1 MITSENTDNRATNL
15 YKPSDIEGKWQ
26 KIWEDDNL
34 YNTDEQASNKEK
46 FYALSMFPYP
56 SGNLHMGHVRNYV
69 ITDLIARF
77 QRFQGKEV
85 LHPMGWDAFG
95 LPAENAA
102 IERGINPDKWTK
114 QNIAHMKSQLKL
126 LGLSVDWDREFATCD
141 ENYYVWTQFLFLEL
155 HKAGLVY
162 QKESEVNWDPID
174 NTVLANEQVDSE
186 GKSWRS
192 GAIVEKKLLTQW
204 FLKITDYAEELLQD
218 LEKLNEWPERVKL
231 MQENWI
237 GKSIGANI
245 NFKINEGQIFGML
258 GPNGVGKST
267 IFNLITGL
275 INPGNGKIKIAGE
288 DVTKYPVY
296 LRTKKFKVGYVPQ
309 YGGFF
314 NDLTLHDNLKAISEI
329 VIDDKNYRT
338 ERVNYLISKFELD
351 NLKDI
356 KGKFLSGGQKKKLV
370 IALSLLSE
378 PKVLLLDECFAA
390 LDVLTIK
397 MLQEIIVNLQ
407 NENRITICICDHQAR
422 DLLACVD
429 VAMIL
434 SNGKI
439 IAQDTPSNLV
449 KDINA
454 KNAYFGDNFKFN

>member
-1 MITSENTDNRATNL
+1 MAIIKKFRIKSFKNINTIIEFDNI
-15 YKPSDIEGKWQ
+15 S
-26 KIWEDDNL
+26 
-34 YNTDEQASNKEK
+34 
-46 FYALSMFPYP
+46 LSY
-56 SGNLHMGHVRNYV
+56 GNRQ
-69 ITDLIARF
+69 I
-77 QRFQGKEV
+77 
-85 LHPMGWDAFG
+85 
-95 LPAENAA
+95 
-102 IERGINPDKWTK
+102 
-114 QNIAHMKSQLKL
+114 
-126 LGLSVDWDREFATCD
+126 
-141 ENYYVWTQFLFLEL
+141 LE
-155 HKAGLVY
+155 
-162 QKESEVNWDPID
+162 
-174 NTVLANEQVDSE
+174 
-186 GKSWRS
+186 
-192 GAIVEKKLLTQW
+192 
-204 FLKITDYAEELLQD
+204 
-218 LEKLNEWPERVKL
+218 
-231 MQENWI
+231 
-237 GKSIGANI
+237 NI

-275 INPGNGKIKIAGE
+275 INPGNGTIKIAGE
-288 DVTKYPVY
+288 DVSKYPVY

-314 NDLTLHDNLKAISEI
+314 SDLTLHDNLKAISEI

-338 ERVNYLISKFELD
+338 ERINYLISKFQLE